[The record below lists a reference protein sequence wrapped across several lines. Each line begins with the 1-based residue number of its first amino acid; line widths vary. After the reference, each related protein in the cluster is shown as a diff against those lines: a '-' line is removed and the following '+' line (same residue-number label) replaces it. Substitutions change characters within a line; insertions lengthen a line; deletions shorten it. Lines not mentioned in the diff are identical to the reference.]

1 MKDRFTDLQKSQQ
14 TVEKDQA
21 NLARQLEDVKA
32 RKVNEYFSIKTN

>member
-32 RKVNEYFSIKTN
+32 RKVNKYFSIKTN